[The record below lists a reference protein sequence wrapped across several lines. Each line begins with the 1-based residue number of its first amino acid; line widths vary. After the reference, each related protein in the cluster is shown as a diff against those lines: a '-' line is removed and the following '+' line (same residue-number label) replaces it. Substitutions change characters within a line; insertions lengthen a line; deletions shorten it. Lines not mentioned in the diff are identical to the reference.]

1 MTLRPDL
8 AACWV
13 FRIAPSGG
21 VEILLIRR
29 APGRMYAGLWQCV
42 TGKIEPGERIV
53 DAALRE
59 FNEETGLGDDDLEAF
74 LETDIVN
81 TFHEAS
87 LDALLVEAVFAARVR
102 ADAEVR
108 LSAEHDAFDWLEPEA
123 ARARVVWPAYARA
136 IDFVA
141 WLVGN
146 PDRAAAFHLR

>member
-1 MTLRPDL
+1 MSLRPDL

-13 FRIAPSGG
+13 FRMTPSAGL
-21 VEILLIRR
+21 EILLIRR
-29 APGRMYAGLWQCV
+29 APGHMYPGLWQCV

-59 FNEETGLGDDDLEAF
+59 FSEETGLGPDELEAF

-108 LSAEHDAFDWLEPEA
+108 LSHEHDAFEWLDPEA
-123 ARARVVWPAYARA
+123 ARARVTWPAYVRA
-136 IDFVA
+136 IHRVE
-141 WLVGN
+141 WLVAG
-146 PDRAAAFHLR
+146 PDRAATFRLR